1 MTVEELL
8 LKVNEKAD
16 TTVFKSLSKK
26 TIDEELNDVLD
37 EIGDNEVVN
46 DKVITKLANRL
57 KRMDG
62 NLHKNVSDEIKKAK
76 EDAERRKKAAGN
88 KQEPKSEGEKKV
100 QDVDDK
106 YAALEEKLNKLLA
119 DNAERDRE
127 AARKS
132 VLQSVRSGLKD
143 KFDKARLE
151 LNDFFL
157 ETALSKLR
165 IPDKEANV
173 PDLISEAEGIYT
185 SDYKRANGVDAIPK
199 RGGNRFRGDD
209 KSDEKIFEEIVERRK
224 KRFGDATK

>member
-8 LKVNEKAD
+8 LKVNEKTD

-37 EIGDNEVVN
+37 EIGDDEAAN
-46 DKVITKLANRL
+46 DKVIAKLANRL

-76 EDAERRKKAAGN
+76 EEAERKKKVVENKQGN
-88 KQEPKSEGEKKV
+88 KTEEPNQG
-100 QDVDDK
+100 VDAK

-127 AARKS
+127 IARKS

-143 KFDKARLE
+143 KFDKA
-151 LNDFFL
+151 
-157 ETALSKLR
+157 
-165 IPDKEANV
+165 P
-173 PDLISEAEGIYT
+173 
-185 SDYKRANGVDAIPK
+185 
-199 RGGNRFRGDD
+199 
-209 KSDEKIFEEIVERRK
+209 
-224 KRFGDATK
+224 

>member
-8 LKVNEKAD
+8 LKVNEKTD

-37 EIGDNEVVN
+37 EIGDDEAAN
-46 DKVITKLANRL
+46 DKVIAKLANRL

-76 EDAERRKKAAGN
+76 EEAERKKKVVEN
-88 KQEPKSEGEKKV
+88 KQETKIKEPNQGA
-100 QDVDDK
+100 DAK

-127 AARKS
+127 IARKS

-165 IPDKEANV
+165 IPDSDANV
-173 PDLISEAEGIYT
+173 SELVSEAEGIYT

-199 RGGNRFRGDD
+199 KGGYNLRGDGN
-209 KSDEKIFEEIVERRK
+209 SDEKIFEEIADRRK
-224 KRFGDATK
+224 KRFGDVKK